1 MKLSRKS
8 IFLLVIVLEISGLIV
23 VSGLT
28 INSKLNDSSN
38 IQAQAEDLTVTI
50 EKDQFYFKNDTVKS
64 NAYIYWAEL
73 EGGQLTIYGNTSDM
87 YQIEFWD
94 GIGNLTQKTEVQNGD
109 YEIFPDRIAIT
120 IRTTELYYQIRS
132 NYYPDYFL
140 DTNFIVIFDTF
151 WAQFSYLTPEGEERY
166 APVNYHNRQ
175 LLPEGAGIVSYAPT
189 DGAIIVKEG
198 NSFGIVWEYSERAM
212 DPFHEPLTYEITYN
226 FDPIYLQFTEQM
238 FNNQQQ
244 QQEKD
249 QIDNL
254 IDLLKTYFKLITYFA
269 IVLSLIAALL
279 GYLRAKR
286 KFKSRLNEARNMPK
300 KMLKDIEKETDPGK
314 RVSSMFSVLF
324 LVLILSSALHQ
335 GDNLTEAQDVSYL
348 TNDRQITIEDYS
360 ELEASSENILY
371 DTSIDLGKD
380 GIAYE
385 TVTIELPYTIDNF
398 SIWVDTTTVLDF
410 RAYNSLGAP
419 VSYQEFTD
427 HFLIR
432 NVQGYV
438 KYEIVKP
445 YVYYNNSNILVYID
459 YFWLLFV
466 DEEAEEEDIGYLK
479 ADIDFTIVVPDGAI
493 LYSASPEDILTLS
506 QTPEGRRKVSFSDTD
521 RQIDPYHELFS
532 TQVTF
537 SYIDVIEAI
546 ENQSARF
553 EHFQV
558 DIELTTEQII
568 DFTRNLIFIS
578 LLGLIAPILSFLLT
592 YFIMRR
598 RMMRKI
604 KEEEQKHEMLISV
617 EEIQLRAMKD
627 ALKIDI
633 SKEPWKAMLGEYWEL
648 LSYLSRFT
656 PVNMLGLNEEIHEK
670 TVRKY
675 LPSMLISETLEL
687 LSVGK
692 ALSDNW
698 KNEEQIH
705 YTRHQA
711 RDYLESVMKLIEK
724 TEKWRKENS

>member
-8 IFLLVIVLEISGLIV
+8 IFLLVIIIEISGLIV

-28 INSKLNDSSN
+28 INSKLNESSN
-38 IQAQAEDLTVTI
+38 VQAQAEDLTVII
-50 EKDQFYFKNDTVKS
+50 ERDQLYFKNDTVRT
-64 NAYIYWAEL
+64 NAYIYWVEL
-73 EGGQLTIYGNTSDM
+73 EGGQLIIYGNTSDM

-94 GIGNLTQKTEVQNGD
+94 GIGNLTQDAD
-109 YEIFPDRIAIT
+109 YIIHLDRIEIT

-151 WAQFSYLTPEGEERY
+151 WAQFSYLTPEGEARY
-166 APVNYHNRQ
+166 APVNYHNKQ
-175 LLPEGAGIVSYAPT
+175 LLPEGAGLVSYAPT
-189 DGAIIVKEG
+189 DGATIVKEG
-198 NSFGIVWEYSERAM
+198 NAFGIVWEYSERAM

-244 QQEKD
+244 QQEKE

-254 IDLLKTYFKLITYFA
+254 LDLLKTYFKLITYFA
-269 IVLSLIAALL
+269 IIISLLAAFL

-300 KMLKDIEKETDPGK
+300 KMLKDIEKEEDPGK
-314 RVSSMFSVLF
+314 RVSSMFSVFF
-324 LVLILSSALHQ
+324 LVLILSSALYQ

-348 TNDRQITIEDYS
+348 VNNKQVTIADYS

-385 TVTIELPYTIDNF
+385 TVTMELPYTIDNF
-398 SIWVDTTTVLDF
+398 SIWVDTTKVLDF
-410 RAYNSLGAP
+410 RAYNDLGAP

-432 NVQGYV
+432 NVQGYI

-466 DEEAEEEDIGYLK
+466 DEEAEDEDIGYLK

-558 DIELTTEQII
+558 DIELTTEQIVE
-568 DFTRNLIFIS
+568 FTRNLIFIS

-604 KEEEQKHEMLISV
+604 KEEEHKHEMLISV
-617 EEIQLRAMKD
+617 EEIQLRAMMD

-656 PVNMLGLNEEIHEK
+656 PVSMLGLKEEIHEK

-675 LPSMLISETLEL
+675 LPSMLITETLEL

-705 YTRHQA
+705 CTGHQA

-724 TEKWRKENS
+724 LEKWRKENS

>member
-1 MKLSRKS
+1 ML
-8 IFLLVIVLEISGLIV
+8 
-23 VSGLT
+23 
-28 INSKLNDSSN
+28 
-38 IQAQAEDLTVTI
+38 
-50 EKDQFYFKNDTVKS
+50 
-64 NAYIYWAEL
+64 
-73 EGGQLTIYGNTSDM
+73 
-87 YQIEFWD
+87 
-94 GIGNLTQKTEVQNGD
+94 
-109 YEIFPDRIAIT
+109 
-120 IRTTELYYQIRS
+120 
-132 NYYPDYFL
+132 
-140 DTNFIVIFDTF
+140 
-151 WAQFSYLTPEGEERY
+151 
-166 APVNYHNRQ
+166 
-175 LLPEGAGIVSYAPT
+175 
-189 DGAIIVKEG
+189 
-198 NSFGIVWEYSERAM
+198 
-212 DPFHEPLTYEITYN
+212 
-226 FDPIYLQFTEQM
+226 
-238 FNNQQQ
+238 
-244 QQEKD
+244 
-249 QIDNL
+249 
-254 IDLLKTYFKLITYFA
+254 DLLKTYFKLITYFA

-286 KFKSRLNEARNMPK
+286 KFKSKLNEARNMPK

-348 TNDRQITIEDYS
+348 TNNRQITIEDYS
-360 ELEASSENILY
+360 EIEASSENILY

-385 TVTIELPYTIDNF
+385 TVTIELPYTVDNF

-438 KYEIVKP
+438 RYEIVKP

-568 DFTRNLIFIS
+568 EFTRNLIFIS

-698 KNEEQIH
+698 KNKEQIY